1 MSKLVTLN
9 GSNDQEL
16 LSSIFDNEIVVFED
30 IQGSKIWVNWDGK
43 EFTIKPKSIGSESI
57 NLIDLA
63 MQNYYNPAIKFFES
77 LDIRVKSLLN
87 RKWWFCFEYF
97 PDNQPANIE
106 YSRVPKNNLVL
117 TALNKSGKYD
127 FSIEELDE
135 YARLF
140 DVDILP
146 IVFQGKLTER
156 MVEAI
161 KYFINTSEDDLEYIF
176 GEKSFAF
183 FFYKIL
189 NPSSQNSFLM
199 EDEDYQSNLEKLIVR
214 TKKGD
219 LSFEILNPLYKRISD
234 NNSTDFVEIYTLI
247 LVNFLNFCQSF
258 NLDEVKLKGSK
269 RDEIYIYL
277 ISKLFNVYI
286 SEVKQ
291 DLLDFDFTVPEF
303 FDKEKF
309 KINTELISNKLTKDY
324 IKESD
329 KLEYIFKV
337 ILGSFSKKRKKPIG
351 VFDSG
356 YGGLTILSSLREKM
370 PQYDFIYFGDN
381 ARAPYGNRS
390 FDVVYS
396 YTLAAVEFLFSQ
408 GCNLIIIACNTS
420 SAKALRTIQQNDLH
434 RFGPNKRV
442 LGVIRPSTEQIGDL
456 TKTNCVGILGTLGTI
471 NSSSYPIELAK
482 FAPDIEVH
490 QHACPMWVPLIEN
503 QQYEHPAGKQ
513 FILEDVQQL
522 LSKNEQIDTIL
533 LACTH
538 YPVLQ
543 EQLQQLVGPNIQ
555 IVPQGPIVAEK
566 LAAYLDAH
574 PEMEQRLS
582 KNGEVGFF
590 TSETPVVFNQKASHF
605 FGQKVEA
612 EHHSF

>member
-1 MSKLVTLN
+1 MSKLITLN

-30 IQGSKIWVNWDGK
+30 IQGSKIWVNWNGK
-43 EFTIKPKSIGSESI
+43 EFAIKPKSMSSEKL
-57 NLIDLA
+57 NLVDLA
-63 MQNYYNPAIKFFES
+63 IQNYYNPAIKFFES

-87 RKWWFCFEYF
+87 KNWYFAFEYF

-140 DVDILP
+140 DVDMLP
-146 IVFQGKLTER
+146 IVFQGKLNER
-156 MVEAI
+156 MIEAI

-258 NLDEVKLKGSK
+258 NLDEIKLKGSK

-351 VFDSG
+351 VFTDNTVILFNVFVTDVSN
-356 YGGLTILSSLREKM
+356 YIEKYMNKIHEVELTRAGLLDFGDFFEI
-370 PQYDFIYFGDN
+370 QYDSDGEGEVYPD
-381 ARAPYGNRS
+381 
-390 FDVVYS
+390 VYS
-396 YTLAAVEFLFSQ
+396 EFEK
-408 GCNLIIIACNTS
+408 GT
-420 SAKALRTIQQNDLH
+420 
-434 RFGPNKRV
+434 
-442 LGVIRPSTEQIGDL
+442 GDEKKKKGKGGKL
-456 TKTNCVGILGTLGTI
+456 PVTGGEEGKEPTK
-471 NSSSYPIELAK
+471 
-482 FAPDIEVH
+482 
-490 QHACPMWVPLIEN
+490 
-503 QQYEHPAGKQ
+503 
-513 FILEDVQQL
+513 
-522 LSKNEQIDTIL
+522 
-533 LACTH
+533 
-538 YPVLQ
+538 
-543 EQLQQLVGPNIQ
+543 
-555 IVPQGPIVAEK
+555 
-566 LAAYLDAH
+566 
-574 PEMEQRLS
+574 
-582 KNGEVGFF
+582 
-590 TSETPVVFNQKASHF
+590 
-605 FGQKVEA
+605 
-612 EHHSF
+612 

>member
-140 DVDILP
+140 DVDMLP
-146 IVFQGKLTER
+146 IVFQGKLNER
-156 MVEAI
+156 MIEAI

-199 EDEDYQSNLEKLIVR
+199 DEEDYQNNLEKLIVR
-214 TKKGD
+214 TMKGD

-234 NNSTDFVEIYTLI
+234 NNSTEFVEIYTLI

-351 VFDSG
+351 IFTDNTVILFNVFVTDINN
-356 YGGLTILSSLREKM
+356 YIEKYMNKIHEVELTRAGLLDFGDFFEI
-370 PQYDFIYFGDN
+370 QYDSDGEGEVYPD
-381 ARAPYGNRS
+381 
-390 FDVVYS
+390 VYS
-396 YTLAAVEFLFSQ
+396 EFEK
-408 GCNLIIIACNTS
+408 GA
-420 SAKALRTIQQNDLH
+420 
-434 RFGPNKRV
+434 
-442 LGVIRPSTEQIGDL
+442 GDEKKKKGKGGKL
-456 TKTNCVGILGTLGTI
+456 PVTGGEEGKEPTK
-471 NSSSYPIELAK
+471 
-482 FAPDIEVH
+482 
-490 QHACPMWVPLIEN
+490 
-503 QQYEHPAGKQ
+503 
-513 FILEDVQQL
+513 
-522 LSKNEQIDTIL
+522 
-533 LACTH
+533 
-538 YPVLQ
+538 
-543 EQLQQLVGPNIQ
+543 
-555 IVPQGPIVAEK
+555 
-566 LAAYLDAH
+566 
-574 PEMEQRLS
+574 
-582 KNGEVGFF
+582 
-590 TSETPVVFNQKASHF
+590 
-605 FGQKVEA
+605 
-612 EHHSF
+612 

>member
-30 IQGSKIWVNWDGK
+30 IQGSKIWINWDGK

-140 DVDILP
+140 DVDMLP
-146 IVFQGKLTER
+146 IVFQGKLNER
-156 MVEAI
+156 MIEAI

-258 NLDEVKLKGSK
+258 NLDEIKLKGSK

-351 VFDSG
+351 VFTDNTVILFNVFVTDINN
-356 YGGLTILSSLREKM
+356 YIEKYMNKIHEVELTRAGLLDFGDFFEI
-370 PQYDFIYFGDN
+370 QYDSDGEGEVYPD
-381 ARAPYGNRS
+381 
-390 FDVVYS
+390 VYS
-396 YTLAAVEFLFSQ
+396 EFEKGADVEKKKKGKGGKLPVT
-408 GCNLIIIACNTS
+408 GGEEG
-420 SAKALRTIQQNDLH
+420 KE
-434 RFGPNKRV
+434 P
-442 LGVIRPSTEQIGDL
+442 
-456 TKTNCVGILGTLGTI
+456 TK
-471 NSSSYPIELAK
+471 
-482 FAPDIEVH
+482 
-490 QHACPMWVPLIEN
+490 
-503 QQYEHPAGKQ
+503 
-513 FILEDVQQL
+513 
-522 LSKNEQIDTIL
+522 
-533 LACTH
+533 
-538 YPVLQ
+538 
-543 EQLQQLVGPNIQ
+543 
-555 IVPQGPIVAEK
+555 
-566 LAAYLDAH
+566 
-574 PEMEQRLS
+574 
-582 KNGEVGFF
+582 
-590 TSETPVVFNQKASHF
+590 
-605 FGQKVEA
+605 
-612 EHHSF
+612 

>member
-87 RKWWFCFEYF
+87 KNWYFGFEYF

-140 DVDILP
+140 DVDMLP
-146 IVFQGKLTER
+146 IVFQGKLNER
-156 MVEAI
+156 MIEAI

-258 NLDEVKLKGSK
+258 NLDEIKLKGSK

-351 VFDSG
+351 VFTDNTVILFNVFVTDINN
-356 YGGLTILSSLREKM
+356 YIEKYMNKIHEVELTRAGLLDFGDFFEI
-370 PQYDFIYFGDN
+370 QYDSDGEGEVYPD
-381 ARAPYGNRS
+381 
-390 FDVVYS
+390 VYS
-396 YTLAAVEFLFSQ
+396 EFEK
-408 GCNLIIIACNTS
+408 GA
-420 SAKALRTIQQNDLH
+420 
-434 RFGPNKRV
+434 
-442 LGVIRPSTEQIGDL
+442 GDEKKKKGKGGKL
-456 TKTNCVGILGTLGTI
+456 PVTGGEEGKEPTK
-471 NSSSYPIELAK
+471 
-482 FAPDIEVH
+482 
-490 QHACPMWVPLIEN
+490 
-503 QQYEHPAGKQ
+503 
-513 FILEDVQQL
+513 
-522 LSKNEQIDTIL
+522 
-533 LACTH
+533 
-538 YPVLQ
+538 
-543 EQLQQLVGPNIQ
+543 
-555 IVPQGPIVAEK
+555 
-566 LAAYLDAH
+566 
-574 PEMEQRLS
+574 
-582 KNGEVGFF
+582 
-590 TSETPVVFNQKASHF
+590 
-605 FGQKVEA
+605 
-612 EHHSF
+612 

>member
-30 IQGSKIWVNWDGK
+30 IQGSKIWVNWNGK
-43 EFTIKPKSIGSESI
+43 EFAIKPKSMSSEKL
-57 NLIDLA
+57 NLVDLA
-63 MQNYYNPAIKFFES
+63 IQNYYNPAIKFFES

-87 RKWWFCFEYF
+87 KNWYFGFEYF

-140 DVDILP
+140 DVDMLP
-146 IVFQGKLTER
+146 IVFQGKLNER
-156 MVEAI
+156 MIEAI

-199 EDEDYQSNLEKLIVR
+199 DEEDYQNNLEKLIVR
-214 TKKGD
+214 TMKGD

-234 NNSTDFVEIYTLI
+234 NNSTEFVEIYTLI

-258 NLDEVKLKGSK
+258 NLDEIKLKGSK

-309 KINTELISNKLTKDY
+309 KINTELISNKLTKEY

-351 VFDSG
+351 IFTDNTVILFNVFVTDINN
-356 YGGLTILSSLREKM
+356 YIEKYMNKIHEVELTRAGLLDFGDFFEI
-370 PQYDFIYFGDN
+370 QYDSDGEGEVYPD
-381 ARAPYGNRS
+381 
-390 FDVVYS
+390 VYS
-396 YTLAAVEFLFSQ
+396 EFEKGADVEKKKKGKGGKLPVS
-408 GCNLIIIACNTS
+408 GGEEG
-420 SAKALRTIQQNDLH
+420 KE
-434 RFGPNKRV
+434 P
-442 LGVIRPSTEQIGDL
+442 
-456 TKTNCVGILGTLGTI
+456 TK
-471 NSSSYPIELAK
+471 
-482 FAPDIEVH
+482 
-490 QHACPMWVPLIEN
+490 
-503 QQYEHPAGKQ
+503 
-513 FILEDVQQL
+513 
-522 LSKNEQIDTIL
+522 
-533 LACTH
+533 
-538 YPVLQ
+538 
-543 EQLQQLVGPNIQ
+543 
-555 IVPQGPIVAEK
+555 
-566 LAAYLDAH
+566 
-574 PEMEQRLS
+574 
-582 KNGEVGFF
+582 
-590 TSETPVVFNQKASHF
+590 
-605 FGQKVEA
+605 
-612 EHHSF
+612 

>member
-140 DVDILP
+140 DVDMLP
-146 IVFQGKLTER
+146 IVFQGKLNER
-156 MVEAI
+156 MIEAI

-199 EDEDYQSNLEKLIVR
+199 DEEDYQNNLEKLIVR
-214 TKKGD
+214 TIKGD

-234 NNSTDFVEIYTLI
+234 NNSTEFVEIYTLI

-258 NLDEVKLKGSK
+258 NLDEIKLKGSK

-351 VFDSG
+351 IFTDNTVILFNVFVTDINN
-356 YGGLTILSSLREKM
+356 YIEKYMNKIHEVELTRAGLLDFGDFFEI
-370 PQYDFIYFGDN
+370 QYDSDGEGEVYPD
-381 ARAPYGNRS
+381 
-390 FDVVYS
+390 VYS
-396 YTLAAVEFLFSQ
+396 EFEK
-408 GCNLIIIACNTS
+408 GA
-420 SAKALRTIQQNDLH
+420 
-434 RFGPNKRV
+434 
-442 LGVIRPSTEQIGDL
+442 GDEKKKKGKGGKL
-456 TKTNCVGILGTLGTI
+456 PVTGGEEGKEPTK
-471 NSSSYPIELAK
+471 
-482 FAPDIEVH
+482 
-490 QHACPMWVPLIEN
+490 
-503 QQYEHPAGKQ
+503 
-513 FILEDVQQL
+513 
-522 LSKNEQIDTIL
+522 
-533 LACTH
+533 
-538 YPVLQ
+538 
-543 EQLQQLVGPNIQ
+543 
-555 IVPQGPIVAEK
+555 
-566 LAAYLDAH
+566 
-574 PEMEQRLS
+574 
-582 KNGEVGFF
+582 
-590 TSETPVVFNQKASHF
+590 
-605 FGQKVEA
+605 
-612 EHHSF
+612 

>member
-1 MSKLVTLN
+1 MKSLYSKIFK
-9 GSNDQEL
+9 DQ
-16 LSSIFDNEIVVFED
+16 
-30 IQGSKIWVNWDGK
+30 KIWVNWDGK
-43 EFTIKPKSIGSESI
+43 EFAIKPKSIGSESI

-140 DVDILP
+140 DVDMLP
-146 IVFQGKLTER
+146 IVFQGKLNER
-156 MVEAI
+156 MIEAI

-199 EDEDYQSNLEKLIVR
+199 DEEDYQNNLEKLIVR
-214 TKKGD
+214 TMKGD

-234 NNSTDFVEIYTLI
+234 NNSTEFVEIYTLI

-351 VFDSG
+351 IFTDNTVILFNVFVTDINN
-356 YGGLTILSSLREKM
+356 YIEKYMNKIHEVELTRAGLLDFGDFFEI
-370 PQYDFIYFGDN
+370 QYDSDGEGEVYPD
-381 ARAPYGNRS
+381 
-390 FDVVYS
+390 VYS
-396 YTLAAVEFLFSQ
+396 EFEKGADVEKKKKGKGGKLPVS
-408 GCNLIIIACNTS
+408 GGEEG
-420 SAKALRTIQQNDLH
+420 KE
-434 RFGPNKRV
+434 P
-442 LGVIRPSTEQIGDL
+442 
-456 TKTNCVGILGTLGTI
+456 TK
-471 NSSSYPIELAK
+471 
-482 FAPDIEVH
+482 
-490 QHACPMWVPLIEN
+490 
-503 QQYEHPAGKQ
+503 
-513 FILEDVQQL
+513 
-522 LSKNEQIDTIL
+522 
-533 LACTH
+533 
-538 YPVLQ
+538 
-543 EQLQQLVGPNIQ
+543 
-555 IVPQGPIVAEK
+555 
-566 LAAYLDAH
+566 
-574 PEMEQRLS
+574 
-582 KNGEVGFF
+582 
-590 TSETPVVFNQKASHF
+590 
-605 FGQKVEA
+605 
-612 EHHSF
+612 